1 MSSGGHLN
9 TTSATSSGDSGAMF
23 SIADDAFE
31 EDPPTDR
38 ISVNLDEYSAGHM
51 TSSLACDLAG
61 DSNERLTEY
70 EVHYEELLKRS
81 IKLWKEIQ
89 TEREE
94 TGIVDKKKIA
104 TLKLF
109 L

>member
-1 MSSGGHLN
+1 
-9 TTSATSSGDSGAMF
+9 MF

-31 EDPPTDR
+31 EEQPGNG
-38 ISVNLDEYSAGHM
+38 ISVNLDAYSAGHM

-61 DSNERLTEY
+61 DSNARLTEY

-94 TGIVDKKKIA
+94 TGLVDKKKIA

>member
-1 MSSGGHLN
+1 
-9 TTSATSSGDSGAMF
+9 MF

-31 EDPPTDR
+31 EDPPSDG

-61 DSNERLTEY
+61 DSNARLTEY